1 MRPSGFLGVALALYG
16 ASLACYAGYLVRA
29 RAGWL
34 RAAFWTA
41 VAAFAGHT
49 IALIRV
55 AVEIGRSPSL
65 NAYTSLAF
73 FAWAVVLFALL
84 LNLRYSIR
92 LVGLFVV
99 PIAAVALGLTWALG
113 RAFGAA
119 AGLPAGAG
127 NPPVYGFGLAAH
139 ASFSF
144 LGYAGFALSFAAA
157 CMYLAQERQIHSH
170 HPGALFER
178 LPALGMLERVVYD
191 GIRAGW
197 VLLTVGLA
205 SGVAWNLREAGA
217 LWSGS
222 AKEVASL
229 AVWLLYGA
237 MWLMRWRRAWSVHLM
252 ALAALAG
259 FALVLFGFAGVNVLF
274 PTKWH
279 RMFS

>member
-1 MRPSGFLGVALALYG
+1 MTPSGFLVAALALYG
-16 ASLACYAGYLVRA
+16 ASLGCYAGYLVRA

-34 RAAFWTA
+34 RAAFLTA
-41 VAAFAGHT
+41 IAAFIGHT

-84 LNLRYSIR
+84 LNLRYSVP

-99 PIAAVALGLTWALG
+99 PIAAVALGLTWVLG
-113 RAFGAA
+113 RAFG
-119 AGLPAGAG
+119 PTTG
-127 NPPVYGFGLAAH
+127 NPPVYGVGLAAH

-178 LPALGMLERVVYD
+178 LPALGVLERVVYD
-191 GIRAGW
+191 GVRAGW
-197 VLLTVGLA
+197 VLLSIGLA
-205 SGVAWNLREAGA
+205 SGVAWNLREAGVI
-217 LWSGS
+217 WSAS
-222 AKEVASL
+222 AKETALL
-229 AVWLLYGA
+229 AVWLLYGTL
-237 MWLMRWRRAWSVHLM
+237 WLMRRRQAWSAHLM
-252 ALAALAG
+252 AMGAVAG
-259 FALVLFGFAGVNVLF
+259 FGLVLFGFAGVNVLF
-274 PTKWH
+274 PSRWH